1 MSWFFT
7 SAGQNIGASASTSI
21 LSMNIQDWFPLELTV
36 LASLQSKGLLRD
48 FHLLKNFP
56 QLVVIHTVKSFSVA
70 NEIQVEF
77 SFF

>member
-1 MSWFFT
+1 
-7 SAGQNIGASASTSI
+7 
-21 LSMNIQDWFPLELTV
+21 MNIQDWFPLELTV